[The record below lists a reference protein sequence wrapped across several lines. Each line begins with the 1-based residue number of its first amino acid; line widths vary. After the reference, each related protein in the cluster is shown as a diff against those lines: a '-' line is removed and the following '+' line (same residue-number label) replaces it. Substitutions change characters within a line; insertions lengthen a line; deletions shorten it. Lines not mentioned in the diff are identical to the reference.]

1 MGEYYMD
8 YTGFIKML
16 FVVAGLLGV
25 LLLFSEMYEYIRFI
39 YYRRYIYK
47 NLNNIWKLMEES
59 ERNSEDVIENILHRE
74 CDKMYHQY
82 VLNNKFLR
90 NVFVSPDDLLIKFL
104 TITNTNSDLKYKI
117 LMCSHANGIKI
128 FESDESKNKIKLF
141 EKVSLGVTI
150 IGILVTVISF
160 FI

>member
-1 MGEYYMD
+1 MD

-59 ERNSEDVIENILHRE
+59 ERNNEDVIENILHRE

-82 VLNNKFLR
+82 VFNNKFLR

-117 LMCSHANGIKI
+117 LMCSHANEIKI
-128 FESDESKNKIKLF
+128 FESDESKNKINLF